1 VRLAAILLTIAA
13 VVAPSF
19 AQAQAPTRVWR
30 VGLLSPVGAAVGVQD
45 FFVRGLR
52 DLGYVEGQNLVLDRR
67 SSEGSPERLGPLA
80 AEIVRGRPD
89 VLFAVS
95 PPAVEALRKVTSTIP
110 IVALDLETDPVR
122 TGIAASLGRPGG
134 QVTGLYLD
142 VPEIQGKWL
151 ELLREIIPR
160 LSSVAVLRDPASH
173 DLQLKATETAARA
186 LGITVHAH
194 AVRNPDDLSR
204 AFASIASQRVG
215 ALIVLAAPLMY
226 REGPRIAEF
235 TLKRRLPS
243 IGLFRELPDAGGLV
257 SYGVILPELFTRAAR
272 YVDRILKGA
281 RPGDLPIERPERFE
295 LVVNAKT
302 AKALGLTLP
311 QSLLLRANEV
321 IQ

>member
-1 VRLAAILLTIAA
+1 MRLAAILLTIA

-19 AQAQAPTRVWR
+19 VQAQTPARVWR
-30 VGLLSPVGAAVGVQD
+30 VGLLSPVGAAVSVQD

-52 DLGYVEGQNLVLDRR
+52 ELGYVEGQNLVLDRR
-67 SSEGSPERLGPLA
+67 STEGSPERLGPLA

-95 PPAVEALRKVTSTIP
+95 PPVVEALRKATSTIP

-151 ELLREIIPR
+151 ELLRELVPR
-160 LSSVAVLRDPASH
+160 LSSVAVLWDPSH

-194 AVRNPDDLSR
+194 AVRTADDLSR
-204 AFASIASQRVG
+204 AFTSIGSQRVG

-226 REGPRIAEF
+226 REGARIADF

-243 IGLFRELPDAGGLV
+243 IGLFREFPDAGGLV

-302 AKALGLTLP
+302 ARALGLTLP
-311 QSLLLRANEV
+311 QSLMLRANEV

>member
-1 VRLAAILLTIAA
+1 MRLAPILLTIAA

-19 AQAQAPTRVWR
+19 AQAQTPTRVWR

-45 FFVRGLR
+45 FFVRGLH

-67 SSEGSPERLGPLA
+67 SSGGSPERLGPLA
-80 AEIVRGRPD
+80 AEIARGRPD

-160 LSSVAVLRDPASH
+160 LSRVAVLWDPASH

-204 AFASIASQRVG
+204 AFASITSQRVG

-226 REGPRIAEF
+226 REGPRIVDF

-281 RPGDLPIERPERFE
+281 RPGDVPIERPERFE